1 MIATFRCA
9 LIASLAVAGAA
20 WGQDTADLSVTPTSL
35 RMQVGGEPR
44 QLVVTVVLS
53 DRTTRPVQAG
63 RAKYFASDSTV
74 ASVDSV
80 GRVVAR
86 GPGSGTILVSYQ
98 SVERIIPVSVSR
110 TSGQTTA
117 PIPGAVTP
125 GAPAPPRPVKSLRIS
140 PDQMRLLPTERAH
153 FTISAE
159 FEDGTIGIPSSY
171 SVAVYGTAA
180 RLDSASSEVVG
191 IAAGDARLGVRIGSI
206 AQDIPVKVVE
216 ASLRIDRDTL
226 ALAVGSVDTVVIA
239 TNEAQSR
246 QLRTGLLWRSTNRQ
260 IILPLDSLSGG
271 VRAVGLGTAQIIVDG
286 YGQTNSLPV
295 VTYTPVVSLR
305 RTGEQRPEF
314 AVPVGLQTTVGAEAV
329 AENGAGVP
337 SAPQRWTVA
346 DTNIARYDRGHG
358 MLTARREGSTTL
370 TVRTPNVPAQSWRV
384 RVVDA
389 KFSIVAPPAYLAI
402 GDSRQLRAVWVGP
415 DGDTLRSSSAISWRS
430 SSPRSLAVGDS
441 GRISAAE
448 TGLATIRAE
457 AGDRYHADA
466 PVRVTA
472 DFLVTLDYGRDSL
485 AVAELSVQKH
495 AVEPIASLSGAR
507 FASWTANRDRMVF
520 SRRTGQGKPFAL
532 YTAAPD
538 GSDAR
543 QISRP
548 RDGDDIQAKW
558 FVQPDHIA
566 YLSGRSGD
574 FRVSAQQI
582 DDTLA
587 LTLMVRGRV
596 RGIARRRDRDEFLV
610 IREADS
616 RFAVWVA
623 TMSAQEKKLVGDHRG
638 AIDAVTELPDGS
650 LLMVADT
657 SAGKDRFA
665 LVRWADG
672 VETSFDAAFQNVGR
686 LRSIAAAAD
695 GRHAVVIADHP
706 TAKQGSVVL
715 WIDLAT
721 HAVEEILRTDLFK
734 VLAPD
739 A

>member
-1 MIATFRCA
+1 
-9 LIASLAVAGAA
+9 
-20 WGQDTADLSVTPTSL
+20 
-35 RMQVGGEPR
+35 MQVGGEPR

-180 RLDSASSEVVG
+180 RLDSAASEVVG

-246 QLRTGLLWRSTNRQ
+246 QLRTGLLWRSTNKQ

-295 VTYTPVVSLR
+295 VTYAPVASLR
-305 RTGEQRPEF
+305 RTGEQRTEF
-314 AVPVGLQTTVGAEAV
+314 AMPVGLQASVGAEAI
-329 AENGAGVP
+329 AETGAAVP
-337 SAPQRWTVA
+337 SAPQHWTVA
-346 DTNIARYDRGHG
+346 DTSIATYDRVRGT
-358 MLTARREGSTTL
+358 LTARREGSTTL

-384 RVVDA
+384 RVVNA
-389 KFSIVAPPAYLAI
+389 TFSIVAPPAYLVI
-402 GDSRQLRAVWVGP
+402 GESRQLRAVWAGP
-415 DGDTLRSSSAISWRS
+415 DGDTLRSSSAVSWRS
-430 SSPRSLAVGDS
+430 SSPRSLAVDDS
-441 GRISAAE
+441 GRISATE
-448 TGLATIRAE
+448 TGQATIRAE
-457 AGDRYHADA
+457 YGDRYHAEA

-485 AVAELSVQKH
+485 VVAELSAQKH
-495 AVEPIASLSGAR
+495 AVEPVASLAGAR
-507 FASWTANRDRMVF
+507 FASWTANRDRMAF
-520 SRRTGQGKPFAL
+520 SRRTAPGKPFAI

-548 RDGDDIQAKW
+548 RDSDDLQAKW

-566 YLSGRSGD
+566 YLNGRSGD
-574 FRVSAQQI
+574 FRVAAQQI

-587 LTLMVRGRV
+587 LTLMLRGRV
-596 RGIARRRDRDEFLV
+596 HGIARRRDRDEFLV

-623 TMSAQEKKLVGDHRG
+623 TMDAQEKKLVGDHRG

-657 SAGKDRFA
+657 SSGKERFA

-672 VETSFDAAFQNVGR
+672 VETTFDAAFQNVGR
-686 LRSIAAAAD
+686 LRSIAVAAD
-695 GRHAVVIADHP
+695 GRHAIVTADHP
-706 TAKQGSVVL
+706 SAKLGSVVL
-715 WIDLAT
+715 WLDLAT
-721 HAVEEILRTDLFK
+721 HAVVEILRSEFFK
-734 VLAPD
+734 VVAP
-739 A
+739 AA